1 MNRPL
6 YLVRHGETTYNASG
20 RMQGQLDTELSER
33 GHAQARQA
41 AELLADVH
49 ITRIVASDLNRAATT
64 AGYIAER
71 LGLEVTTDSRLRETH
86 LGDWQ
91 GMARS
96 EVDAQYPG
104 SRAQWRNDATWTPP
118 GGESRVDVCRRIRP
132 VVDELMEEYS
142 EWDDGG
148 VLLVAHNGAIS
159 ALACAL
165 LDLEVGQFP
174 MLSSLKNTHWAKLVA
189 RPAFDPAADR
199 RAPRFADAADARS
212 AQWFLEGW
220 NMGRGD

>member
-1 MNRPL
+1 MTRSL

-41 AELLADVH
+41 AESLADIR
-49 ITRIVASDLNRAATT
+49 ITRIVASDLSRAATT
-64 AGYIAER
+64 AGHIADR
-71 LGLEVTTDSRLRETH
+71 LGLEVTTDKRLRETH

-91 GMARS
+91 GMART
-96 EVDAQYPG
+96 EVDEQYPG
-104 SRAQWRNDATWTPP
+104 ARAQWRNDARWTPP
-118 GGESRVDVCRRIRP
+118 GGESRVDVSKRIRP

-142 EWDDGG
+142 DWDEGG

-165 LDLEVGQFP
+165 LDLQVEQFP
-174 MLSSLKNTHWAKLVA
+174 MLTSLKNTHWAKLVA
-189 RPAFDPAADR
+189 RPGLHSDAAKSS
-199 RAPRFADAADARS
+199 PRFSTTADARS
-212 AQWFLEGW
+212 ARWFLEGW